1 MLALNYNQLTMPHV
15 LYTAFDLVPS
25 PKGAGT
31 HIMHFLRCIVNAGH
45 EVQLM
50 TPGDG
55 RLPAIDTYEGA
66 GVIRVPPPPDRNF
79 LAHAIHFSEAVMAHV
94 AGAPRYDVAHYRS
107 IWSGLALGQ
116 NKARFSYRTLFEV
129 NGLPSIELKYHYP
142 ALRGSD
148 LLLKIREHELAT
160 LALSDAVICPSG
172 VTRAFL
178 ISLGVPRDRISV
190 IPNGVS
196 PHDFAATPLPD
207 RSDRLP
213 TILYLGTLADW
224 QGLDLLIE
232 AMAKITAQQPAQLR
246 IVGRGRHW
254 QRKHLQKRIRKLGM
268 EGSVILDASVPHH
281 EVPGVIAQADVCV
294 APLALN
300 DRNVTQGCCPIK
312 VIEYMACARPI
323 VAANLPVVREL
334 AREDVD
340 ALFFAPDDPDDLARQ
355 ILRVLND
362 RELAEKLAENAAAR
376 ARSRFTWHAAQKKLL
391 KVYEK
396 LLIRGAS
403 SRGAS

>member
-1 MLALNYNQLTMPHV
+1 MPHV

-31 HIMHFLRCIVNAGH
+31 HIMHVLRGLVKAGYA
-45 EVQLM
+45 VQLI

-55 RLPAIDTYEGA
+55 SLPASDTYEGA
-66 GVIRVPPPPDRNF
+66 SATRVPPPPDQNF
-79 LAHAIHFSEAVMAHV
+79 LAHAIHFGDAVIDHV
-94 AGAPRYDVAHYRS
+94 VNAPRYDVAHYRS
-107 IWSGLALGQ
+107 IWSGLALAQ
-116 NKARFSYRTLFEV
+116 NKTRFGYKTLFEV

-148 LLLKIREHELAT
+148 LLLKIREQELAT
-160 LALSDAVICPSG
+160 LAQSDAIICPSG

-178 ISLGVPRDRISV
+178 ISLGVPRDRITV

-196 PHDFAATPLPD
+196 PHDFAATSLPD
-207 RSDRLP
+207 RTDGTP

-224 QGLDLLIE
+224 QGLDLLIA
-232 AMAKITAQQPAQLR
+232 AMATIAAQQSAQLR

-254 QRKHLQKRIRKLGM
+254 QRKQLQKRIRKLGLK
-268 EGSVILDASVPHH
+268 ESVILDATVPHH
-281 EVPGVIAQADVCV
+281 EVPQVIAQADVCV

-312 VIEYMACARPI
+312 VIEYMSCARPI

-334 AREDVD
+334 VREDVD
-340 ALFFAPDDPDDLARQ
+340 ALLFAPDDADDLARQ

-362 RELAEKLAENAAAR
+362 RALAETLATNAAAR
-376 ARSRFTWHAAQKKLL
+376 ARSKLTWHEAQKKLL
-391 KVYEK
+391 KVYDR
-396 LLIRGAS
+396 LLMHEA
-403 SRGAS
+403 

>member
-1 MLALNYNQLTMPHV
+1 MPRV

-31 HIMHFLRCIVNAGH
+31 HIMHFLRGLVKAGYD
-45 EVQLM
+45 VQLM

-55 RLPAIDTYEGA
+55 QLPASDAYEGA
-66 GVIRVPPPPDRNF
+66 QVIRVPPPPDRNF
-79 LAHAIHFSEAVMAHV
+79 LAHAIQFSDAVMAHV
-94 AGAPRYDVAHYRS
+94 TGAPPYDVVHYRS
-107 IWSGLALGQ
+107 IWSGLALAQ
-116 NKARFSYRTLFEV
+116 RKTRFGYQTLFEV

-142 ALRGSD
+142 SLHGSD
-148 LLLKIREHELAT
+148 LLSKIREQELAT

-178 ISLGVPRDRISV
+178 ISLGVPRDRITV

-207 RSDRLP
+207 HSDGIP

-224 QGLDLLIE
+224 QGLSLLIE
-232 AMAKITAQQPAQLR
+232 ALSKITAQQPVQLR

-254 QRKHLQKRIRKLGM
+254 QRKQLQKRIRKLGV
-268 EGSVILDASVPHH
+268 EASVILDATVPHH
-281 EVPGVIAQADVCV
+281 AVPAVIAQADVCV

-334 AREDVD
+334 VREDID
-340 ALFFAPDDPDDLARQ
+340 ALLFAPDDAGDLARQ

-362 RELAEKLAENAAAR
+362 RDLAEKLATQAAAR
-376 ARSRFTWHAAQKKLL
+376 ARSKLTWHEAQKKLL
-391 KVYEK
+391 KVYDR
-396 LLIRGAS
+396 LLRRDA
-403 SRGAS
+403 

>member
-1 MLALNYNQLTMPHV
+1 MPHV

-31 HIMHFLRCIVNAGH
+31 HIMHFLRGLVKAGYD
-45 EVQLM
+45 VQLI

-55 RLPAIDTYEGA
+55 QLPTIDTYEGA
-66 GVIRVPPPPDRNF
+66 VVIRVPPPPDPNF
-79 LAHAIHFSEAVMAHV
+79 LAHAIHFGDAVIDHV
-94 AGAPRYDVAHYRS
+94 VDAPYYDVVHYRS
-107 IWSGLALGQ
+107 IWSGLALAQ
-116 NKARFSYRTLFEV
+116 NKARFGYQTLFEV

-142 ALRGSD
+142 TLRGSD
-148 LLLKIREHELAT
+148 LLAKVREQELAT
-160 LALSDAVICPSG
+160 LALSDAIICPSG

-178 ISLGVPRDRISV
+178 ISLGVPRDRVTV

-207 RSDRLP
+207 RRAAGGIP

-224 QGLDLLIE
+224 QGLDLLIA
-232 AMAKITAQQPAQLR
+232 AMKTITAQQPAQLR

-254 QRKHLQKRIRKLGM
+254 QRKQLQKRIRKLGL
-268 EGSVILDASVPHH
+268 EASVILDLTVPHH
-281 EVPGVIAQADVCV
+281 EVPQVIAQADVCV

-334 AREDVD
+334 VREDID
-340 ALFFAPDDPDDLARQ
+340 ALLYAPDDADDLARQ
-355 ILRVLND
+355 IMRVLTD
-362 RELAEKLAENAAAR
+362 RELAEKLATHAAAR
-376 ARSRFTWHAAQKKLL
+376 ARSKLTWHEAQKKLL
-391 KVYEK
+391 KVYER
-396 LLIRGAS
+396 LLARDT
-403 SRGAS
+403 

>member
-1 MLALNYNQLTMPHV
+1 MPHV

-31 HIMHFLRCIVNAGH
+31 HIMHVLRGLVKAGYA
-45 EVQLM
+45 VQLI

-55 RLPAIDTYEGA
+55 SLPASDTYEGA
-66 GVIRVPPPPDRNF
+66 SATRVPPPPDQNF
-79 LAHAIHFSEAVMAHV
+79 LAHAIHFGDAVIDHV
-94 AGAPRYDVAHYRS
+94 VNAPRYDVAHYRS
-107 IWSGLALGQ
+107 IWSGLALAQ
-116 NKARFSYRTLFEV
+116 NKTRFGYKTLFEV

-148 LLLKIREHELAT
+148 LLLKIREQELAT
-160 LALSDAVICPSG
+160 LAQSDAIICPSG

-178 ISLGVPRDRISV
+178 ISLGVPRDRITV

-196 PHDFAATPLPD
+196 PHDFAATSLPD
-207 RSDRLP
+207 RTDGTP

-224 QGLDLLIE
+224 QGLDLLIA
-232 AMAKITAQQPAQLR
+232 AMATIAAQQSAQLR

-254 QRKHLQKRIRKLGM
+254 QRKQLQKRIRKLGL
-268 EGSVILDASVPHH
+268 EESVILDATVPHH
-281 EVPGVIAQADVCV
+281 EVPQVIAQADVCV

-312 VIEYMACARPI
+312 VIEYMSCARPI

-334 AREDVD
+334 VREDVD
-340 ALFFAPDDPDDLARQ
+340 ALLFAPDDADDLVRQ

-362 RELAEKLAENAAAR
+362 RALAETLATNAAAR
-376 ARSRFTWHAAQKKLL
+376 ARSKLTWHEAQKKLL
-391 KVYEK
+391 KVYDR
-396 LLIRGAS
+396 LLMHEA
-403 SRGAS
+403 

>member
-1 MLALNYNQLTMPHV
+1 MPHV

-31 HIMHFLRCIVNAGH
+31 HIMHFLRGLVKAGH
-45 EVQLM
+45 DVQLI

-55 RLPAIDTYEGA
+55 QLPALDTYEGA
-66 GVIRVPPPPDRNF
+66 DVIRVPPSPDRNF
-79 LAHAIHFSEAVMAHV
+79 LAHAIHFGDAVIDHV
-94 AGAPRYDVAHYRS
+94 AVAPHYDVVHYRS
-107 IWSGLALGQ
+107 IWSGLALAQ
-116 NKARFSYRTLFEV
+116 NKARFGYQTLFEV

-148 LLLKIREHELAT
+148 LLAKVREQELAT
-160 LALSDAVICPSG
+160 LALSDAIICPSG

-178 ISLGVPRDRISV
+178 ISLGVPRDRITV

-207 RSDRLP
+207 RSDRVP

-232 AMAKITAQQPAQLR
+232 AMKAVTAQQPAHLR

-254 QRKHLQKRIRKLGM
+254 QRKQLQKRIRKSGL
-268 EGSVILDASVPHH
+268 EESVTLDATVPHH
-281 EVPGVIAQADVCV
+281 AVPSVIAQADVCV

-312 VIEYMACARPI
+312 VIEYMSCARPI

-340 ALFFAPDDPDDLARQ
+340 ALLFAPDAADDLARQ

-362 RELAEKLAENAAAR
+362 RELAEKLATNAAAR
-376 ARSRFTWHAAQKKLL
+376 VRSKLTWHEAQKKLL
-391 KVYEK
+391 KVYDK
-396 LLIRGAS
+396 LLMRNA
-403 SRGAS
+403 

>member
-1 MLALNYNQLTMPHV
+1 MLRV

-31 HIMHFLRCIVNAGH
+31 HIMHFLRSLVKAGYD
-45 EVQLM
+45 VQLI

-55 RLPAIDTYEGA
+55 QLPAIDTYEGA
-66 GVIRVPPPPDRNF
+66 SVIRVPPPADRNF
-79 LAHAIHFSEAVMAHV
+79 LAHAIHFGDAVIDHV
-94 AGAPRYDVAHYRS
+94 AAALRYDVVHYRS
-107 IWSGLALGQ
+107 IWSGLALAQ
-116 NKARFSYRTLFEV
+116 NKTRFGYKTLFEI

-148 LLLKIREHELAT
+148 LLLKIREQELAT
-160 LALSDAVICPSG
+160 LALSDAIICPSG

-178 ISLGVPRDRISV
+178 ISLGVPRDRITV

-196 PHDFAATPLPD
+196 LHDFTATPLPD
-207 RSDRLP
+207 RSGGAP

-232 AMAKITAQQPAQLR
+232 AMTTITAQQPAQLR

-254 QRKHLQKRIRKLGM
+254 QRKQLQKRIRKLGL
-268 EGSVILDASVPHH
+268 EESIILDATVPHH
-281 EVPGVIAQADVCV
+281 EVPSVIAQADVCV

-312 VIEYMACARPI
+312 VIEYMSCARPI

-334 AREDVD
+334 VREDID
-340 ALFFAPDDPDDLARQ
+340 ALLFAPDDADDLARQ
-355 ILRVLND
+355 ILHVLND
-362 RELAEKLAENAAAR
+362 RELAEKLATSAAAR
-376 ARSRFTWHAAQKKLL
+376 ARAKLTWHAAQKKLL
-391 KVYEK
+391 KVYER
-396 LLIRGAS
+396 LLMRTA
-403 SRGAS
+403 

>member
-1 MLALNYNQLTMPHV
+1 MPHI

-31 HIMHFLRCIVNAGH
+31 HIMHFLRGLVKANYD
-45 EVQLM
+45 VQLM

-55 RLPAIDTYEGA
+55 QLPAVDTYEGA
-66 GVIRVPPPPDRNF
+66 SVIRVPPPTDRNF
-79 LAHAIHFSEAVMAHV
+79 LAHALTFSKAVIDHV
-94 AGAPRYDVAHYRS
+94 ASAPRYDVAHYRS
-107 IWSGLALGQ
+107 IWSGFALAQ
-116 NKARFSYRTLFEV
+116 NKTRFGYKTLFEV

-142 ALRGSD
+142 TLRGSE
-148 LLLKIREHELAT
+148 LLAKVREQELAT

-178 ISLGVPRDRISV
+178 ISLGVPRDRITV

-207 RSDRLP
+207 RIERIP

-232 AMAKITAQQPAQLR
+232 AMKAITAQQPARLR

-254 QRKHLQKRIRKLGM
+254 QRKQLQKRIRKLGL
-268 EGSVILDASVPHH
+268 EESIILDATVLHH
-281 EVPGVIAQADVCV
+281 EVPAVITQADVCV

-312 VIEYMACARPI
+312 VIEYMSCARPI

-334 AREDVD
+334 VREDID
-340 ALFFAPDDPDDLARQ
+340 ALLFAPDDADDLARQ
-355 ILRVLND
+355 IRRVLD
-362 RELAEKLAENAAAR
+362 DGELAEKLATSAAAR
-376 ARSRFTWHAAQKKLL
+376 ARSKLTWHAAQKKLL
-391 KVYEK
+391 KVYDK
-396 LLIRGAS
+396 LLRGAS
-403 SRGAS
+403 HREASL

>member
-1 MLALNYNQLTMPHV
+1 MPHI

-31 HIMHFLRCIVNAGH
+31 HIMHFLRGLVKAGYA
-45 EVQLM
+45 VQLM

-55 RLPAIDTYEGA
+55 QLPAIDTYEGA
-66 GVIRVPPPPDRNF
+66 AVRRVPPPPDRNF
-79 LAHAIHFSEAVMAHV
+79 LAHALHFSDAVLTHV
-94 AGAPRYDVAHYRS
+94 AAAPHYNVVHYRS
-107 IWSGLALGQ
+107 IWSGLALAQ
-116 NKARFSYRTLFEV
+116 NKTRFDYQTVFEV

-148 LLLKIREHELAT
+148 LLLKIREQELAT
-160 LALSDAVICPSG
+160 LALSDAIICPSG

-178 ISLGVPRDRISV
+178 ISLGVPRDRITV

-207 RSDRLP
+207 RRAAGGIP

-224 QGLDLLIE
+224 QGLDLLLE
-232 AMAKITAQQPAQLR
+232 AMTRINAQQPAQLR

-254 QRKHLQKRIRKLGM
+254 QRKQLSKRIRKLGL
-268 EGSVILDASVPHH
+268 EASVILDATVPHH
-281 EVPGVIAQADVCV
+281 EVPEVIAQADVCV

-334 AREDVD
+334 AREDID
-340 ALFFAPDDPDDLARQ
+340 ALLFVPDDADDLARQ
-355 ILRVLND
+355 IMRVLND
-362 RELAEKLAENAAAR
+362 RELAEKLVTSAAAR
-376 ARSRFTWHAAQKKLL
+376 ARAKLTWHEAQKKLL
-391 KVYEK
+391 RVYQR
-396 LLIRGAS
+396 LLKH
-403 SRGAS
+403 

>member
-1 MLALNYNQLTMPHV
+1 MSHI

-31 HIMHFLRCIVNAGH
+31 HIMHFLRGIVNAGH
-45 EVQLM
+45 TVDLI

-55 RLPAIDTYEGA
+55 QLPARDTYEGA
-66 GVIRVPPPPDRNF
+66 TVIRVPPPPDRNF
-79 LAHAIHFSEAVMAHV
+79 LAHALEFDRAVLAYV
-94 AGAPRYDVAHYRS
+94 SAAPRYDLVHYRS
-107 IWSGLALGQ
+107 IWSGLALAQ
-116 NKARFSYRTLFEV
+116 NKQRLGYTTLFEV

-148 LLLKIREHELAT
+148 LLLKIREQELAT
-160 LALSDAVICPSG
+160 LNLSDAIICPSG

-178 ISLGVPRDRISV
+178 ISLGLSRDRITV

-196 PHDFAATPLPD
+196 PHDFAAAPLPD
-207 RSDRLP
+207 RSGGLP
-213 TILYLGTLADW
+213 TILYVGTLADW
-224 QGLDLLIE
+224 QGLDLLLE
-232 AMAKITAQQPAQLR
+232 ALGKLIAQQPARLR

-254 QRKHLQKRIRKLGM
+254 QRKQLHKRIRKLGL
-268 EGSVILDASVPHH
+268 EDHVQIDSAVPHH
-281 EVPGVIAQADVCV
+281 EIPNVIAAADVCV

-334 AREDVD
+334 VREDVD
-340 ALFFAPDDPDDLARQ
+340 ALLFAPDDADDLARQ
-355 ILRVLND
+355 IKRLLND
-362 RELAEKLAENAAAR
+362 HTLAEQLAANAAQH
-376 ARSRFTWHAAQKKLL
+376 ARSKLTWHEAQRKLM
-391 KVYEK
+391 KVYTR
-396 LLIRGAS
+396 LLTDKDQP
-403 SRGAS
+403 

>member
-1 MLALNYNQLTMPHV
+1 MPHV

-31 HIMHFLRCIVNAGH
+31 HIMHFLRGLVKAGYD
-45 EVQLM
+45 VQLM

-55 RLPAIDTYEGA
+55 QLPAIDTYEGA
-66 GVIRVPPPPDRNF
+66 AVIRVPPPDRNF
-79 LAHAIHFSEAVMAHV
+79 LAHALHFSDAVVAHV
-94 AGAPRYDVAHYRS
+94 IGAPRYEVVHYRS
-107 IWSGLALGQ
+107 IWSGLALAQ
-116 NKARFSYRTLFEV
+116 NKTRFGYQTVFEV

-148 LLLKIREHELAT
+148 LLLKIREQELAT
-160 LALSDAVICPSG
+160 LALSDAIICPSG

-178 ISLGVPRDRISV
+178 ISLGVPRDRITV
-190 IPNGVS
+190 IPNGVN

-207 RSDRLP
+207 RSGGIP

-232 AMAKITAQQPAQLR
+232 AMTRINAQQPAQLR

-254 QRKHLQKRIRKLGM
+254 QRKQLQKRIRKLGL
-268 EGSVILDASVPHH
+268 ESAVILEASVPHH
-281 EVPGVIAQADVCV
+281 EVPHVIAQADVCV

-334 AREDVD
+334 VREDVD
-340 ALFFAPDDPDDLARQ
+340 ALLFAPDDADDLARQ
-355 ILRVLND
+355 VLRVVND
-362 RELAEKLAENAAAR
+362 RELAEKLATNAAAR
-376 ARSRFTWHAAQKKLL
+376 ARSKLTWHEAQKKLL
-391 KVYEK
+391 RIYRT
-396 LLIRGAS
+396 LLDR
-403 SRGAS
+403 

>member
-1 MLALNYNQLTMPHV
+1 MPHV

-31 HIMHFLRCIVNAGH
+31 HIMHFLRGLVKAGYA
-45 EVQLM
+45 VQLM

-55 RLPAIDTYEGA
+55 QLPAIDTYEGA
-66 GVIRVPPPPDRNF
+66 EMIRVPPPPDRNF
-79 LAHAIHFSEAVMAHV
+79 LAHALHFNDAVMAH
-94 AGAPRYDVAHYRS
+94 AADTPRYDVVHYRS
-107 IWSGLALGQ
+107 IWSGLALAQ
-116 NKARFSYRTLFEV
+116 NRTRFGYKTLFEV

-148 LLLKIREHELAT
+148 LLLKIREQELAT
-160 LALSDAVICPSG
+160 LALSDAVICPSD

-178 ISLGVPRDRISV
+178 ISLGVPRERITV
-190 IPNGVS
+190 IPNGIS

-207 RSDRLP
+207 RTDRVP
-213 TILYLGTLADW
+213 TILYLGTMADW
-224 QGLDLLIE
+224 QGLDLLVE
-232 AMAKITAQQPAQLR
+232 AIGKVNAQQPAQLR

-254 QRKHLQKRIRKLGM
+254 QRKQLTKRIRKLGL
-268 EGSVILDASVPHH
+268 ESAVILDATVPHH
-281 EVPGVIAQADVCV
+281 AVPNVIAQADVCV

-334 AREDVD
+334 VREDID
-340 ALFFAPDDPDDLARQ
+340 ALLFAPDDADDLARQ
-355 ILRVLND
+355 IVRVLND
-362 RELAEKLAENAAAR
+362 RELAEKLATNAAAR
-376 ARSRFTWHAAQKKLL
+376 ARSKLTWHEAQKKLL
-391 KVYEK
+391 KVYDR
-396 LLIRGAS
+396 LLKHDT
-403 SRGAS
+403 

>member
-1 MLALNYNQLTMPHV
+1 MPHV

-31 HIMHFLRCIVNAGH
+31 HIMHFLRGLVKAGYD
-45 EVQLM
+45 VQLI

-55 RLPAIDTYEGA
+55 QLPALDTYEGA
-66 GVIRVPPPPDRNF
+66 DVIRVPPPPDRNF
-79 LAHAIHFSEAVMAHV
+79 LAHALHFGDAVLDHA
-94 AGAPRYDVAHYRS
+94 ANTRRYDVAHYRS
-107 IWSGLALGQ
+107 IWGGLSLAQ
-116 NKARFSYRTLFEV
+116 NKTRFGYKTVFEV

-148 LLLKIREHELAT
+148 LLLKIREQELAA
-160 LALSDAVICPSG
+160 LALSDAIICPSG

-178 ISLGVPRDRISV
+178 ISLGVPRDRIVV
-190 IPNGVS
+190 ISNGVS

-207 RSDRLP
+207 RIDRAP

-232 AMAKITAQQPAQLR
+232 AISQIAAQQPVQLR

-254 QRKHLQKRIRKLGM
+254 QRKQLQKRIRKLGL
-268 EGSVILDASVPHH
+268 EESVILDASVPHH
-281 EVPGVIAQADVCV
+281 EVPDVIAHADVCV

-334 AREDVD
+334 VREDVD
-340 ALFFAPDDPDDLARQ
+340 ALLFAPDDADDLARQ
-355 ILRVLND
+355 VLRVLND
-362 RELAEKLAENAAAR
+362 RELAEKLATNAAAH
-376 ARSRFTWHAAQKKLL
+376 ARSKLTWHEAQKKLL
-391 KVYEK
+391 RVYDR
-396 LLIRGAS
+396 LLA
-403 SRGAS
+403 

>member
-1 MLALNYNQLTMPHV
+1 MPYV

-31 HIMHFLRCIVNAGH
+31 HIMHFLRGLVKAGYD
-45 EVQLM
+45 VQLM
-50 TPGDG
+50 TPGDEV
-55 RLPAIDTYEGA
+55 LPEIDTYEGA
-66 GVIRVPPPPDRNF
+66 SVIRVPPPADRNF
-79 LAHAIHFSEAVMAHV
+79 LAHAIHFGDAVIDHV
-94 AGAPRYDVAHYRS
+94 AAAPRYDVAHYRS
-107 IWSGLALGQ
+107 IWSGLALAQ
-116 NKARFSYRTLFEV
+116 HKARFDYKTVFEV

-148 LLLKIREHELAT
+148 LLAKVREQELAT
-160 LALSDAVICPSG
+160 LALSDAIICPSG

-178 ISLGVPRDRISV
+178 ISLGVPRDRITV

-207 RSDRLP
+207 RSSGIP

-232 AMAKITAQQPAQLR
+232 AMTTITAQQPAQLR

-254 QRKHLQKRIRKLGM
+254 QRKQLQKRIRKSGL
-268 EGSVILDASVPHH
+268 EEFVTLDATVPHH
-281 EVPGVIAQADVCV
+281 EVPSVIAQADVCV

-312 VIEYMACARPI
+312 VIEYMSCARPI

-334 AREDVD
+334 VREDSD
-340 ALFFAPDDPDDLARQ
+340 ALLFAPDDADDLARQ

-362 RELAEKLAENAAAR
+362 RELAEKLATSAAAR
-376 ARSRFTWHAAQKKLL
+376 ARSKLTWHAAQKKLL
-391 KVYEK
+391 KVYER
-396 LLIRGAS
+396 LLMRTA
-403 SRGAS
+403 